1 MDRIKAEVLLVLLAG
16 ADTTGTS
23 FQGLM
28 VMVMGRPQIY
38 KKLMHELDTATAAGH
53 LSAMPQYEEVLAH
66 CPYYVACVKE
76 AMRLWPSAPNI
87 FPRVVGKGGLQIFD
101 QFAPEGTEI
110 SCNPWVL
117 GRDTNLYGPDAAEFR
132 PERWLENATAAKDF
146 DKYNMVFGYGPRI
159 CLGKDIA
166 LMELYKGPLQ
176 VCTPSRDVL
185 ASTILTSANSSS
197 VHLSRAFPTSTNSE
211 NSL

>member
-1 MDRIKAEVLLVLLAG
+1 MHSFLDARDENGKAIEMDRIKAEVLLVLLAG

-23 FQGLM
+23 FQGMVCM
-28 VMVMGRPQIY
+28 VMSRPAVY
-38 KKLMHELDTATAAGH
+38 KKLMAELDHATATGH
-53 LSAMPQYEEVLAH
+53 LSSMPQYDEVLEH

-76 AMRLWPSAPNI
+76 TMRLWPSAPNI
-87 FPRVVGKGGLQIFD
+87 FPRVVGKEGLQLFD

-117 GRDTNLYGPDAAEFR
+117 GRDTNLYGADAAEFR
-132 PERWLENATAAKDF
+132 PDRWLESEKAAKEF

-176 VCTPSRDVL
+176 VCQ
-185 ASTILTSANSSS
+185 N
-197 VHLSRAFPTSTNSE
+197 
-211 NSL
+211 